1 MRSFIQEDPPRDC
14 HLLGASELK
23 VLTALHKVDNLMDNH
38 NETYKRTLN
47 EYTTCKCS
55 LCVEK
60 NNVINSCV
68 SKAKRLI
75 DEAVQTFSDP
85 PSYVVYTIKNKNKL
99 HLIGLLHIF
108 FLSLCMSGL
117 F

>member
-14 HLLGASELK
+14 DLLGASELK